1 MQKLL
6 DAQVAETGQKI
17 FTAREAGITASIIF
31 PKFLSP
37 FAFNDI
43 ARDYMPTTSVSLGF
57 NTQIRYYY
65 SRYIT
70 TASFSYDWK
79 GLNRISNT
87 FTPIYLNGVKIANI
101 NPAFQDYLDAETSQR
116 KKDQYSSHLLLG
128 ARYSFVYSSQRLNQE
143 GSFIYLRTDI
153 ETSGNLLSLFNKTK
167 LIGEHDGHHDIFGIR
182 YAQYVRTSVD
192 FRQHFDIG
200 NESWLVFR
208 EFMGVGVPYGNSRDL
223 PFERSFYGGGSNG
236 LRGWLYRTVGPGG
249 YVPTNE
255 DLEKTGDIQLEVNAE
270 YRFPIYN
277 IFNGAFFVDAG
288 NVWGF
293 YPNEDMPDAEFRF
306 NKFYKQIALDAG
318 VGIRIDVSFL
328 IIRLDFAYAMR
339 NPYPDETGNYWRFGK
354 GNNIRMQL
362 GIGYPF

>member
-101 NPAFQDYLDAETSQR
+101 NPAFQDYLDTETSQR

-339 NPYPDETGNYWRFGK
+339 NPYHDETGNYWRFGK